1 LKPLKFRNDEILDL
15 FSHYLRLFSHKLLNK
30 EVSIDDNCKDKIMNY
45 DWPGN
50 VFQLMNISENIIKN
64 IDISESV
71 INLSHIDQHIN
82 NNNNNAN
89 NLYDL
94 SYKDAR
100 NSFERD
106 YLINKLKINNWN
118 VTKTALSLN
127 LDRVSL
133 YRKIKTLK
141 INLTE

>member
-1 LKPLKFRNDEILDL
+1 
-15 FSHYLRLFSHKLLNK
+15 
-30 EVSIDDNCKDKIMNY
+30 M
-45 DWPGN
+45 
-50 VFQLMNISENIIKN
+50 
-64 IDISESV
+64 
-71 INLSHIDQHIN
+71 NLSHIDQHIN